1 MKLNKSK
8 MKVFMSCM
16 FAFLLTLLFVTLYV
30 CFGFGLGVFN
40 NRSIIS
46 NINESKYYSNVC
58 DELNK
63 KAEKSISK
71 AGLPSTVLKDVITLE
86 RVYVGGDNY
95 IQNSLK
101 GKEPQIKTEK
111 LMEALSA
118 NIDHYLQQEEI
129 NQTSE
134 LKAGIEELI
143 SAIELEYKSGIQL
156 QFVNYITEYKI
167 KYINLMKVIVPMLIV
182 LIGILC
188 FFLIRMHQYKH
199 RGIRYITYALISSSW
214 IIIIA
219 AAYLLMVKSYTK
231 VMLTPDYYHDFLA
244 AYFKWDI
251 IVFIYMGGIGLT
263 IAMAL
268 ISLIGF
274 LKRRANND

>member
-8 MKVFMSCM
+8 MKFLMSGT

-46 NINESKYYSNVC
+46 KINESKYYSNVC
-58 DELNK
+58 VELNI
-63 KAEKSISK
+63 KAEKILLK

-95 IQNSLK
+95 IQNILK

-111 LMEALSA
+111 LVAALTL
-118 NIDHYLQQEEI
+118 NIDHYLQEEGI
-129 NQTSE
+129 NQTNE
-134 LKAGIEELI
+134 LKADIEELI
-143 SAIELEYKSGIQL
+143 TAIEVDYKSGIQL

-167 KYINLMKVIVPMLIV
+167 KFINLMKVIVPILIV

-231 VMLTPDYYHDFLA
+231 VILTPDYYHNFLV
-244 AYFKWDI
+244 AYLKGDI
-251 IVFIYMGGIGLT
+251 TVFIYLGGIGLT

-268 ISLIGF
+268 ISLVGF
-274 LKRRANND
+274 LKSRANND